1 MKGLLVLPWC
11 RVSWFKVVLAGRSM
25 LWAGQSISLARSIH
39 PENGGTGSDYQQNE
53 AETQHQQKLLT
64 DSQTSQHDTPPR
76 VSNVPGSDYRRP
88 PGSATEVRN
97 PLQAVLPELDGVT
110 ASDIDCP
117 AQA

>member
-1 MKGLLVLPWC
+1 MQTL
-11 RVSWFKVVLAGRSM
+11 RVHFRIGQQRRLIAVDKVHET
-25 LWAGQSISLARSIH
+25 LARSIH

-76 VSNVPGSDYRRP
+76 VSNAPGSDYRRP

-97 PLQAVLPELDGVT
+97 LLTFHAGRTDAMGWRDGKRY
-110 ASDIDCP
+110 
-117 AQA
+117 

>member
-1 MKGLLVLPWC
+1 MLRNACPICKPC
-11 RVSWFKVVLAGRSM
+11 AYISVSASNARLIAVDKVHET
-25 LWAGQSISLARSIH
+25 LARSIQ

-76 VSNVPGSDYRRP
+76 VSNAPGSDYRRP

-97 PLQAVLPELDGVT
+97 LLTLPCRQD
-110 ASDIDCP
+110 
-117 AQA
+117 